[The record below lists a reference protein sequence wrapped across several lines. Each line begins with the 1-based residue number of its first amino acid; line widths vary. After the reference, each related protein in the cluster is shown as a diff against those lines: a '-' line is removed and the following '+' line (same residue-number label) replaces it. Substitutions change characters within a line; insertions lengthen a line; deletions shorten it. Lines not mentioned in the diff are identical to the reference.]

1 VPAQWAIKPA
11 LEGPSAIAGLTEPG
25 GRLHSAREV
34 ICSAIARSDFLDV
47 VAPRGALY
55 AFPGVDASRLAD
67 FDDEAFAL
75 NLLEHE
81 NVLLVPGSSFN
92 IAERN
97 RFRVTLLP
105 EPAVLEDVFVRIER
119 ELVRTAEAPARN
131 RRVA

>member
-1 VPAQWAIKPA
+1 M
-11 LEGPSAIAGLTEPG
+11 
-25 GRLHSAREV
+25 
-34 ICSAIARSDFLDV
+34 

-55 AFPGVDASRLAD
+55 AFPGVDESRLAS